1 MPVCRIPF
9 SSDNSNR
16 LRSDRIESLIRNDNA
31 FYILARL
38 LRKKTI
44 GNLGTVSSFR
54 DGIGW
59 KLKTSLKG
67 KLKIS
72 NRITS
77 PNKSL

>member
-44 GNLGTVSSFR
+44 GNLGTLFLR
-54 DGIGW
+54 FGMGLDG
-59 KLKTSLKG
+59 S
-67 KLKIS
+67 
-72 NRITS
+72 
-77 PNKSL
+77 